1 MSSSLS
7 RVKEVVDKVR
17 HIQKAASE
25 KGKNASKYITDRCN
39 TIAKDEHE
47 RLNIEVDK
55 DTGELLTDPVCSYRY
70 YSQLMEDYRNGVK
83 ALGYKHHSIEFHT
96 KAFIRKYKSKV
107 TGLAEQ
113 LDSSLPIQKLRDN
126 LILLRSGSI
135 TGSDFRKDLLN
146 LKIEHHSYYMFEPK
160 GVIKDWIRGD
170 DKKSLSKKL
179 HSQILVNP
187 NYVKTLAS
195 DLLTKDEPTDS
206 DLCIGLALATGRR
219 LTEIMKTAKFTKVDD
234 KTLLFSGQLK
244 TKNRHLFEEI
254 KPYQVPCMINP
265 DLVLKALKT
274 LRKATGKD
282 PIRFKNVVG
291 EEVNCTV
298 SGGDTKDY
306 YHNRGVQKKYESTM
320 NRNIRSILRNG
331 HFSLKDCRALYTE
344 VTYEDHSKE
353 GEARSAYRHRVLG
366 HSLIETQLHYE
377 AFQIDESVESV
388 KLCEPEVDDA
398 IADQQAALVEYLA
411 KADDPVKA
419 YARAPKIAIMH
430 EWLKAEVSN
439 GLLLEKITP
448 SYIRRC
454 CLFDGKQLNLNT
466 IKKYVSDFIKLDQYE
481 PPKEKPKKP
490 TTKKE
495 KAIQQ
500 LKDQIE
506 EAEDR
511 ANDINIER
519 EELDDELESIKTRKA
534 EILEEDEV
542 LELEKNDLDEE
553 LEDLNSQLEKLES
566 EPDEKTEPADRQRSE
581 EDSQVVDSI
590 DEIWPDPATIVV
602 EAVKDGKKW
611 HVWAEVNGE
620 VFEQWTSGRK
630 LSAIKEL
637 RKYYKSSIMSE

>member
-1 MSSSLS
+1 MGKSLS
-7 RVKEVVDKVR
+7 RVKEIVDKVR

-25 KGKNASKYITDRCN
+25 KGKNSSKYITDRCN

-83 ALGYKHHSIEFHT
+83 ALDYKHHSIEFHV
-96 KAFIRKYKSKV
+96 KAFIRKYKAKV

-113 LDSSLPIQKLRDN
+113 LDPSLPIQKLRDN
-126 LILLRSGSI
+126 LILLRAGSI
-135 TGSDFRKDLLN
+135 TGSDFRSDLLS
-146 LKIEHHSYYMFEPK
+146 LKIEHHSFYMFEPK
-160 GVIKDWIRGD
+160 GVIKDWIRGN
-170 DKKSLSKKL
+170 DKESLSKKL
-179 HSQILVNP
+179 HNQILVNP
-187 NYVKTLAS
+187 NYVKKLAS

-219 LTEIMKTAKFTKVDD
+219 LTEIMKTAKFTKVND

-254 KPYQVPCMINP
+254 KPYQVPSMINA
-265 DLVLKALKT
+265 DIVLKALKV

-282 PIRFKNVVG
+282 PLKFKNVVG

-298 SGGDTKDY
+298 EGGDTRDY

-344 VTYEDHSKE
+344 VTYEDHSKN

-388 KLCEPEVDDA
+388 KLCEPEKDET

-466 IKKYVSDFIKLDQYE
+466 IKKYVSDFIKLAQYE

-490 TTKKE
+490 KTKKE
-495 KAIQQ
+495 REILEMKER
-500 LKDQIE
+500 IE
-506 EAEDR
+506 EAEDDV
-511 ANDINIER
+511 NGINAER
-519 EELDDELESIKTRKA
+519 EELENELDSIKERKA
-534 EILEEDEV
+534 AILEEDE
-542 LELEKNDLDEE
+542 ELEQNKAELDEE
-553 LEDLNSQLEKLES
+553 LEDLYALLDKLES
-566 EPDEKTEPADRQRSE
+566 EPDEKEASADRSAAE
-581 EDSQVVDSI
+581 EDEQAIDSKE
-590 DEIWPDPATIVV
+590 DIWPAPEDIHV

-611 HVWAEVNGE
+611 HVWADVNGE
-620 VFEQWTSGRK
+620 TFEQWTSGRK
-630 LSAIKEL
+630 LAAIKGL
-637 RKYYKSSIMSE
+637 RDYYKSSIMS